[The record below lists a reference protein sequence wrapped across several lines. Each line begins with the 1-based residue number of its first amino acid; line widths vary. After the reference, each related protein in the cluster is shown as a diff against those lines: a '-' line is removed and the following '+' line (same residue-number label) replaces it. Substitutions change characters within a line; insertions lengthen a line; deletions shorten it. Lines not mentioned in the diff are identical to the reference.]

1 MIRRRAYVIAG
12 CIVAIMAVLP
22 LITGDDTYTMRLLLI
37 SMVWGGL
44 ALSWDLQLG
53 YAGVFNLGQVG
64 FFVCGAYASGMLTI
78 YAGVSP
84 WLGMVAGAAV
94 GGLIA
99 VALGMACLRLTGIY
113 IALLTL
119 AFFEV
124 LGPLLTV
131 GRPWGT
137 GGKSGLLPI
146 PPLSWGGQPF
156 SVYDPLQWYYVAL
169 GLLIVSMIVVVVVV
183 RSRIGRGFIALRDS
197 ESLAQALG
205 VDRFRSSLAVVGIS
219 GALAGLLGAF
229 YASYQGVLSPR
240 LLGLD
245 LFLFLIIAIIAGGVG
260 KFPGAVIGAI
270 AVTFVTDS
278 LRPTGTYRLLILGV
292 LVVVLVMFLPA
303 GAMGGL
309 DSATARIK
317 RWRTRRA
324 RPPVVDVDLKEP

>member
-1 MIRRRAYVIAG
+1 MIRRRAYVLAG
-12 CIVAIMAVLP
+12 CIVAILAVLP
-22 LITGDDTYTMRLLLI
+22 LIVGNDSYMMRLLLI
-37 SMVWGGL
+37 SMLWGGL

-53 YAGVFNLGQVG
+53 YAGIFNLGQIG
-64 FFVCGAYASGMLTI
+64 FFVCGAYASAMLTMYVDI
-78 YAGVSP
+78 SP
-84 WLGMVAGAAV
+84 WLGLVVGAAV

-99 VALGMACLRLTGIY
+99 AAIGVACLRLTGIY

-124 LGPLLTV
+124 LGPLLTL
-131 GRPWGT
+131 GKPWGT
-137 GGKSGLLPI
+137 GGKAGLLPI

-156 SVYDPLQWYYVAL
+156 SVYDPLPWYYCAL
-169 GLLIVSMIVVVVVV
+169 GLLVVCMVVVVWVV
-183 RSRIGRGFIALRDS
+183 RSRLGRGFIALRDS

-219 GALAGLLGAF
+219 GALAGMMGAF

-245 LFLFLIIAIIAGGVG
+245 LFLFLIIAILAGGVG
-260 KFPGAVIGAI
+260 KFPGAVLGAI

-278 LRPTGTYRLLILGV
+278 LRPTGTYRLLILGG
-292 LVVVLVMFLPA
+292 LVVVLVLFLPA

-309 DSATARIK
+309 DSVILRIK
-317 RWRTRRA
+317 RWRRGGVQ
-324 RPPVVDVDLKEP
+324 PPVVDVDPKEP